1 MNRVFCLLLA
11 ATFRQIEIRYWSTF
25 LWAPQSHLFLHL
37 STSRLPAPQHWRLSC
52 DFLSLRTPASM
63 STSIR
68 FMVLLVAF
76 AFLSFHSRSVGLAV
90 FPFFMHFG
98 LIFEYHSHRH
108 IDSNFLGKCVWFWR
122 YVFFCI
128 HSYKNICA
136 CIYKEGEKGRE
147 CEGWVR
153 VVVCVWREPQEI
165 SGYGNVG
172 DVIYRFCRFCPIFV
186 PAVAISF
193 PQKMTFAEADILRCV
208 WRLPP

>member
-1 MNRVFCLLLA
+1 MNPSFVYYSQRPSDKSRSAIGQHFFGRRSPICSCTSAPHAFPHLSIGGFLAIFFLYEPRHLCRHQYTSWSCWLLLL
-11 ATFRQIEIRYWSTF
+11 S
-25 LWAPQSHLFLHL
+25 SHFILGALGL
-37 STSRLPAPQHWRLSC
+37 LC
-52 DFLSLRTPASM
+52 SL
-63 STSIR
+63 
-68 FMVLLVAF
+68 
-76 AFLSFHSRSVGLAV
+76 
-90 FPFFMHFG
+90 FFMHFG

-122 YVFFCI
+122 YVFCCI

-208 WRLPP
+208 WRLPS